1 MDSFVLGNLVSMR
14 NWGYAMDYMGRMWLK
29 LQDGMPEYFVV
40 AIGAHQKIMKVMGP
54 RVLLALIVCLLSF
67 TAARAQYNTERLVMI
82 GRSALFYEDYVL
94 SMQYFNQAISAK
106 PYLYEPWFFRGV
118 AKYYLEDYAGTE
130 RDCTEAL
137 KRNPYVVNIYELR
150 GLARIQQK
158 KYADAAA
165 DYSHALRYDPENRGL
180 WHNRVLCRIQ
190 NKEYDTALSELDTIQ
205 ARWSHYAAAWAMRAD
220 VYMQQKDTTQAIE
233 ALQKSLDIDPYD
245 GQTWAARSIIS
256 LSREEWA
263 EAEEQ
268 LNHAIHLLPKRGG
281 YYINR
286 ALARFNQNNLRG
298 AMADYDMALDLE
310 PNNFL
315 GHYNRGLLRAQVGDD
330 NRAITDFDFVLRL
343 EPENMLALFNR
354 AVLLDKTGDLHGAI
368 RDYSKVIAEFPN
380 FWTGL
385 EARAACYRRLGMTK
399 KAEAD
404 EFTVYKAR
412 LYKHLYGTQPRL
424 DPSQMRKRSDEDM
437 EKYNQLVVEDQQEPE
452 RAYKN
457 DYRGRVQDR
466 VANLE
471 MQPMFALSLEK
482 THDEVRANIAF
493 DRDVDALNQE
503 HRSKARTVHVT
514 CGHPTLSDERS
525 SHYFMYIDSLTAA
538 MNRSHDTDMA
548 VDVLFLRA
556 LAYTVIQDYQQA
568 IEDLTTY
575 LQIDSTSVLALW
587 QRAACQARIGL
598 FQASEGAN
606 TELVTASVLA
616 DLNHALDL
624 RPHNAYL
631 FYDRGCIHAR
641 RNNLQQAINDFTS
654 AIHYE
659 ANLAE
664 AYFNRGLCHL
674 NNGDKEK
681 ANADLGKAGELG
693 LYAAYSVM
701 KRHTTNR

>member
-1 MDSFVLGNLVSMR
+1 MR
-14 NWGYAMDYMGRMWLK
+14 L
-29 LQDGMPEYFVV
+29 
-40 AIGAHQKIMKVMGP
+40 
-54 RVLLALIVCLLSF
+54 LLALITFHLSLL
-67 TAARAQYNTERLVMI
+67 TATAQYNTDRLLTI
-82 GRSALFYEDYVL
+82 GRAALFYEDYVL
-94 SMQYFNQAISAK
+94 SMQYFNQAIQSK

-118 AKYYLEDYAGTE
+118 AKYYLEDYAGAE

-137 KRNPYVVNIYELR
+137 QRNPYVVNIYELR
-150 GLARIQQK
+150 GLTRIQQK
-158 KYADAAA
+158 KYADAIG
-165 DYSHALRYDPENRGL
+165 DYSRALRYDPENRGL
-180 WHNRVLCRIQ
+180 WHNRVLCHIQ
-190 NKEYDTALSELDTIQ
+190 NKEYDKALLELDTMQ
-205 ARWSHYAAAWAMRAD
+205 ARWSQYADAWSMRAD
-220 VYMQQKDTTQAIE
+220 VYMQQQDTTQAIA
-233 ALQKSLDIDPYD
+233 ALQKSLDTDPYD

-343 EPENMLALFNR
+343 EPDNMLALFNR
-354 AVLLDKTGDLHGAI
+354 AVLLDKTGDLHAAI
-368 RDYSKVIAEFPN
+368 RDYSKVIDEFPN

-385 EARAACYRRLGMTK
+385 EARADCYRRLGMTK
-399 KAEAD
+399 KAEQD

-437 EKYNQLVVEDQQEPE
+437 DKYNQLVVEDRQEVE
-452 RAYKN
+452 HEYKN
-457 DYRGRVQDR
+457 DYRGRVQNRKAD
-466 VANLE
+466 LE
-471 MQPMFALSLEK
+471 MQPMFALSTEK
-482 THDEVRANIAF
+482 IHDEVRANIAF

-503 HRSKARTVHVT
+503 ISGGEKGVVRGERAPSRQNIPLTTHPSPLTTVHVT
-514 CGHPTLSDERS
+514 CGRPTLSDEQS
-525 SHYFMYIDSLTAA
+525 SRYFLYIDSLGNA
-538 MNRSHDTDMA
+538 MQRPENWRADKE
-548 VDVLFLRA
+548 VCPYLLLRA
-556 LAYTVIQDYQQA
+556 IAYTVIQDNQQA
-568 IEDLTTY
+568 IDDLSTC
-575 LQIDSTSVLALW
+575 LQIDSMSVLALW
-587 QRAACQARIGL
+587 QRAVCQARIGL
-598 FQASEGAN
+598 FQASEGAS

-631 FYDRGCIHAR
+631 FYNRGCVHAR
-641 RNNLQQAINDFTS
+641 RDNLRQAIDDFTA
-654 AIHYE
+654 AIQYE
-659 ANLAE
+659 PNMAE
-664 AYFNRGLCHL
+664 AYFNRGICHL
-674 NNGDKEK
+674 NNGDQEK
-681 ANADLGKAGELG
+681 ANADLSKAGELG

-701 KRHTTNR
+701 KRHITQ

>member
-1 MDSFVLGNLVSMR
+1 MVFFGCSEENAYFCSKKTKT
-14 NWGYAMDYMGRMWLK
+14 AMGEQRIRHV
-29 LQDGMPEYFVV
+29 G
-40 AIGAHQKIMKVMGP
+40 
-54 RVLLALIVCLLSF
+54 RVLLAFVAFLFSLLTS
-67 TAARAQYNTERLVMI
+67 TAQYNTDRLVMI

-94 SMQYFNQAISAK
+94 SMQYFNQAIQAK

-118 AKYYLEDYAGTE
+118 AKYYLEDYAGAE
-130 RDCTEAL
+130 RDCSEAL
-137 KRNPYVVNIYELR
+137 QRNPYVVNIYELR
-150 GLARIQQK
+150 GLTRIQLK
-158 KYADAAA
+158 KYADAIS
-165 DYSHALRYDPENRGL
+165 DYSRALRYDPENRGL

-190 NKEYDTALSELDTIQ
+190 NKEYEEALAELDTIQ
-205 ARWSHYAAAWAMRAD
+205 SRWSQYAVAWAMRAD
-220 VYMQQKDTTQAIE
+220 VYMQQQDTTAAIG
-233 ALQKSLDIDPYD
+233 ALQKSLDIDPYE

-268 LNHAIHLLPKRGG
+268 LNHAIHLLPKRAG

-298 AMADYDMALDLE
+298 AMADYDMALDIE

-343 EPENMLALFNR
+343 EPDNMLALFNR
-354 AVLLDKTGDLHGAI
+354 AVLLDKTGDLHAAI
-368 RDYSKVIAEFPN
+368 RDYSKVIEEFPN

-424 DPSQMRKRSDEDM
+424 DPNQMRKRSDEDL

-452 RAYKN
+452 REYKN
-457 DYRGRVQDR
+457 DYRGRVQDHK
-466 VANLE
+466 ASMD
-471 MQPMFALSLEK
+471 MQPMFALSLVK
-482 THDEVRANIAF
+482 THDDVRANIAF

-503 HRSKARTVHVT
+503 HRHNGRPVYVT
-514 CGHPTLSDERS
+514 CGHPTLSDEQS
-525 SHYFMYIDSLTAA
+525 SRYFLYLDSLTTA
-538 MNRSHDTDMA
+538 MDKTHDTKKA
-548 VDVLFLRA
+548 VDVLLLRA
-556 LAYTVIQDYQQA
+556 ITYTVIQDYQQS
-568 IEDLTTY
+568 IDDLSTY
-575 LQIDSTSVLALW
+575 LQIDSMSVLALW
-587 QRAACQARIGL
+587 QRAVCQARIGL

-641 RNNLQQAINDFTS
+641 RNNLRQAIDDFTS
-654 AIHYE
+654 AIQYE
-659 ANLAE
+659 PNLAE
-664 AYFNRGLCHL
+664 AYFNRGICHL

-681 ANADLGKAGELG
+681 ANADLSKAGELG

-701 KRHTTNR
+701 KRHITQ